1 MSNVWLPP
9 MNASDVM
16 TKNVV
21 TVSPETP
28 TRTVAKLLL
37 GNGFSAVPVIDHNGV
52 VIGMVSENDLL
63 TSEIVALCAAS
74 GLVARTPCGG

>member
-37 GNGFSAVPVIDHNGV
+37 GNGF
-52 VIGMVSENDLL
+52 
-63 TSEIVALCAAS
+63 VALCAAS